1 MTRLTKALA
10 SLAATGLIAGIVIG
24 VASAGLG
31 GGPGLRSGTPAVGVS
46 GRGPLFTLPAL
57 APGTSATRSVVVS
70 NSGDGAGTFVLG
82 ATTGGDRALLRQLR
96 VTVTSGGVTL
106 YSGPL
111 ASLASVRLGT
121 LAPGG
126 HARLV
131 LRVSLPAAGDELQG
145 LSASADFGVS
155 ATAA

>member
-1 MTRLTKALA
+1 MTRLTKALV
-10 SLAATGLIAGIVIG
+10 SLAAAVLVAGGAIG
-24 VASAGLG
+24 VANAGLG
-31 GGPGLRSGTPAVGVS
+31 GGLAIRSGTPAVSVS
-46 GRGPLFTLPAL
+46 ARGPLFTLPAL

-70 NSGDGAGTFVLG
+70 NSGNGAGVFSLG
-82 ATTGGDRALLRQLR
+82 AATGGDRTLLQQLR
-96 VTVTSGGVTL
+96 VSVSRDGAIVYTGS
-106 YSGPL
+106 L

-131 LRVSLPAAGDELQG
+131 LRVSLPGAGDELQG

-155 ATAA
+155 ATAV